1 MSPFIPYNDKYWP
14 KKLILTTVYGYPFQ
28 IGTNGIIGIGER
40 YNSLT
45 IRDLSSSLTRRRRV
59 LCPFWADLVGN
70 TDMTEQGGKVYYRS
84 YTK

>member
-1 MSPFIPYNDKYWP
+1 MISNLFC
-14 KKLILTTVYGYPFQ
+14 FQ
-28 IGTNGIIGIGER
+28 VGTNGIIGLGER

-45 IRDLSSSLTRRRRV
+45 IRDLSSSIIRRRQI

-70 TDMTEQGGKVYYRS
+70 TNMSEPDGKVFYRS

>member
-1 MSPFIPYNDKYWP
+1 MTEIDNN
-14 KKLILTTVYGYPFQ
+14 KKVILTTVCCYPFQ

-40 YNSLT
+40 YNSFT
-45 IRDLSSSLTRRRRV
+45 IRELSSSVTARRKI

-70 TDMTEQGGKVYYRS
+70 TDMTEQDGKVYYRS

>member
-1 MSPFIPYNDKYWP
+1 MSPFIAYKDKYWP
-14 KKLILTTVYGYPFQ
+14 QKLILTTVYGYPFQ
-28 IGTNGIIGIGER
+28 IGTNGVIGIGER
-40 YNSLT
+40 YNSFT
-45 IRDLSSSLTRRRRV
+45 IRDLSSSLTRTRRI